1 MPDALIRLGSASM
14 NLLLN
19 IPKQYRAKV
28 LFTLAGLLWIGFAYL
43 VMKRKFFELL
53 AIPIPM
59 VVVAVTF
66 DDFRKLWYLLIFFL
80 PISFNLEGLLPGVRI
95 TFPTDLICITLML
108 LVIFKIVSERKW
120 FLRFYGHPISIML
133 LLWFVWQLFT
143 VIGSSM
149 PGVSLKWVVAFLWM
163 AAAFFFLSVLIFREE
178 KNILWFFWL
187 IGFAFVLVMLTIL
200 FLYVKTGRN
209 PFGGLRFNPMPFFND
224 HTVFGAFTA
233 TMVPIFFLFT
243 FSGKFSRNYRI
254 LAAGVLFF
262 FLLGLYLSYSRG
274 AWMSMIAGMG
284 LMGLFVIRRFLRR
297 IAPLLLVGAAGLG
310 IWLLTHNT
318 GTDIRNDAIS
328 RKTLGG
334 HVKSITNFKTDDSNA
349 ERVNRWKCAL
359 RMWEERPMLGWGP
372 GTYAMLYGDFQ
383 RGVDRTLISTNRG
396 DNGTAHNEFLLAL
409 SESGTI
415 GMSMMLL
422 FFIVPIWFGLRG
434 YIKARAPNVRIL
446 YLGVTFGI
454 VIYFIHAFVNNFL
467 DQDKIGG
474 TLFGFFA
481 VIVAL
486 DIFWLK
492 REKEEALRRFKSGQE
507 GMEPHEQG

>member
-1 MPDALIRLGSASM
+1 M
-14 NLLLN
+14 NLLLK
-19 IPKQYRAKV
+19 IPKPYRAKL
-28 LFTLAGLLWIGFAYL
+28 LFALASLLWIGFAYL

-53 AIPIPM
+53 AIPIPII
-59 VVVAVTF
+59 VAAITF
-66 DDFRKLWYLLIFFL
+66 EDFRKLWYILIFFI
-80 PISFNLEGLLPGVRI
+80 PISFNLEGLLPGIRV
-95 TFPTDLICITLML
+95 TFPTDIICIVLMG
-108 LVIFKIVSERKW
+108 LVLFKIVSERKW
-120 FLRFYGHPISIML
+120 FLRFYGHPITIML
-133 LLWFVWQLFT
+133 LLWFVWQVFT

-149 PGVSLKWVVAFLWM
+149 PGVSLKWMIAFLWM
-163 AAAFFFLSVLIFREE
+163 AAAFFFLSILIFREE
-178 KNILWFFWL
+178 KNILYFFWL

-200 FLYVKTGRN
+200 FLYLKTGRN

-243 FSGKFSRNYRI
+243 FGGKFSKNYRLI
-254 LAAGVLFF
+254 AGGVLFF

-284 LMGLFVIRRFLRR
+284 LMGLFYIRTFLKR
-297 IAPLLLVGAAGLG
+297 ISPLLLVGVLSLG
-310 IWLLTHNT
+310 IYFLTHT
-318 GTDIRNDAIS
+318 PGADIRNDAIS
-328 RKTLGG
+328 RKTLSG

-359 RMWEERPMLGWGP
+359 RMWEERPFLGWGP

-383 RGVDRTLISTNRG
+383 KGVDRTLISTNRG

-409 SESGTI
+409 SETGWI
-415 GMSMMLL
+415 GMLL
-422 FFIVPIWFGLRG
+422 MIAFFIVPIWFGLRG
-434 YIKARAPNVRIL
+434 YIKARAPNVRII

-454 VIYFIHAFVNNFL
+454 IIYFIHAFVNNFL

-492 REKEEALRRFKSGQE
+492 REKEEAIRRSISGAE
-507 GMEPHEQG
+507 GSDIDEPS